1 MSEVKM
7 PSEVLSDLSGDA
19 KNTKAGIATSSGES
33 VLVSA
38 IQTSNQQLV
47 AKMDQLIA
55 MMANGGIA
63 VNLDGQRVNAALSK
77 TTYRSGGFGQATSL
91 A

>member
-1 MSEVKM
+1 MDFKGVDNLAKLSESKEKQTNELKEGLTMVAQKI
-7 PSEVLSDLSGDA
+7 ENL
-19 KNTKAGIATSSGES
+19 TS
-33 VLVSA
+33 
-38 IQTSNQQLV
+38 
-47 AKMDQLIA
+47 